1 MKTSSWRSTLFSRL
15 LLIVGGLLAVLSVYW
30 LVQVSLAPVSVPPAP
45 GARGVIRFDPN
56 LDVSKNELFFR
67 LRSLGP
73 QEVATPSLGRAN
85 PFLPIIQT
93 PIAPIS
99 VSSSTVATGTVSP

>member
-1 MKTSSWRSTLFSRL
+1 MKISPWRSTLFSRI

-45 GARGVIRFDPN
+45 GARGVIRFDPK

-73 QEVATPSLGRAN
+73 QDVSIPSLGRAN
-85 PFLPIIQT
+85 PFLPIVQVQL
-93 PIAPIS
+93 PPVG
-99 VSSSTVATGTVSP
+99 VSSSTATTGTSAP